1 MIVLDTHVLV
11 WVVDGSRRLG
21 AAARDRVNQAARA
34 GGVGLSAITPWEVA
48 LLAGKGRLRLG
59 RDVAAWLDEAL
70 ALPGL
75 RLIPIDPSIAVA
87 SVGLPGDLGAD
98 PADRF
103 IVATARHLGVPLV
116 TADRAILAY
125 GRQGHVRALDARR

>member
-21 AAARDRVNQAARA
+21 ATARDQVNQAARA
-34 GGVGLSAITPWEVA
+34 GGVGLSAITPWEAA
-48 LLAGKGRLRLG
+48 LLAGRGRLRLG
-59 RDVAAWLDEAL
+59 RDVAAWLHEAL

-75 RLIPIDPSIAVA
+75 RLIPIDPSIVVA
-87 SVGLPGDLGAD
+87 SAGLPGDLDAD

-103 IVATARHLGVPLV
+103 IVATARHLGVLLA

-125 GRQGHVRALDARR
+125 GRQGHVRVLDARR

>member
-21 AAARDRVNQAARA
+21 ATARDRVNQAARA

-48 LLAGKGRLRLG
+48 LLAEKGRLRLG

-75 RLIPIDPSIAVA
+75 RLIPIDPIAVA

-103 IVATARHLGVPLV
+103 IVATARHFGVPLV

-125 GRQGHVRALDARR
+125 GLQGHVRVLDARR

>member
-11 WVVDGSRRLG
+11 WVVDGDRRLG
-21 AAARDRVNQAARA
+21 ATARDQVNEAARA

-48 LLAGKGRLRLG
+48 RLAEKGRLRLG

-70 ALPGL
+70 GQPGL

-87 SVGLPGDLGAD
+87 SVRLPGELGAD
-98 PADRF
+98 PADRL

-125 GRQGHVRALDARR
+125 GRQGHVRVVDARR